1 MKGEISVI
9 DNLIQAV
16 SILNNMDKYL
26 EILSDGLSECDSLT
40 SDYEHFI
47 ENTPIEQVDLKKLYL
62 NMQEVFKKRRIIKD
76 NITLRD
82 NYKNLNSRLNNSAN
96 REILVQQMKN
106 AQSKLGTKYHNRILK
121 QEQINNLI
129 IDLENKRRPGRPKKV
144 KDEVIENV

>member
-26 EILSDGLSECDSLT
+26 ESLSDGLSECDSLT